1 MTRCFCVFCP
11 LIFFSLSLSPLSLA
25 IFIHDT
31 SLPPYS
37 SLSPYSSNILL
48 DRHLTPKLSDFG
60 LARECLNRPTH
71 VTTVS
76 ANSRV
81 AMGTVA
87 YMAPEFLRNSK
98 PSSKTD
104 VYAFGVVMLELFT
117 GQAADD
123 PSRDIRTLVS
133 IINNDYTGFQCIVDP
148 YTCACTS
155 SFPIYFILLL
165 LRKKLQICK
174 YIVCSVYM

>member
-11 LIFFSLSLSPLSLA
+11 LIFFSLSLSLPSLA

-37 SLSPYSSNILL
+37 SFSPYSSNILL

-148 YTCACTS
+148 YTYVQVV
-155 SFPIYFILLL
+155 FPFILFCFCLE
-165 LRKKLQICK
+165 KTANI
-174 YIVCSVYM
+174 

>member
-1 MTRCFCVFCP
+1 MFYF
-11 LIFFSLSLSPLSLA
+11 
-25 IFIHDT
+25 
-31 SLPPYS
+31 
-37 SLSPYSSNILL
+37 SSNILL

-60 LARECLNRPTH
+60 LARECLSRPNH

-98 PSSKTD
+98 PSSMTD

-133 IINNDYTGFQCIVDP
+133 YM
-148 YTCACTS
+148 A
-155 SFPIYFILLL
+155 LLC
-165 LRKKLQICK
+165 RTP
-174 YIVCSVYM
+174 

>member
-1 MTRCFCVFCP
+1 MCYIVVLFSFYSTLPVLLP
-11 LIFFSLSLSPLSLA
+11 LYHLFFFNSVKPTPFSPTLSLLFLFLLITP
-25 IFIHDT
+25 F
-31 SLPPYS
+31 LPPPS
-37 SLSPYSSNILL
+37 SPPTLLFFNSSNILL

-60 LARECLNRPTH
+60 LARESLNRPTH

-104 VYAFGVVMLELFT
+104 VYAFGVVILELFT

-133 IINNDYTGFQCIVDP
+133 EHITYSVLQCD
-148 YTCACTS
+148 
-155 SFPIYFILLL
+155 
-165 LRKKLQICK
+165 CK
-174 YIVCSVYM
+174 